1 MPSFNRD
8 SNRFGKRDFGNRGF
22 GGGRDGDRPQMH
34 DAVCSDCGDSCE
46 VPFKPNGKKPV
57 FCRDCFKRQDNN
69 DFGGDSYGSD
79 RRDSGRDYGRDFERP
94 RYEQPRF
101 DKPRFDKPFKGQE
114 SGDHGKDAHKEQHAL
129 LSTKLDTLGYK
140 LDQVIKALA
149 ELQSKGGKATPQSA
163 AAPEK
168 NEKPAAKTA
177 EVKEAAPKASKEP
190 KAAKAPK
197 AEKTVKA
204 KAKKAKKA

>member
-1 MPSFNRD
+1 MPNFNRD
-8 SNRFGKRDFGNRGF
+8 SNRFGKREFGNRGF

-34 DAVCSDCGDSCE
+34 DAVCSECGDSCE

-69 DFGGDSYGSD
+69 DFGSDSYGSD

-101 DKPRFDKPFKGQE
+101 DKPRFDKPFKTQDN
-114 SGDHGKDAHKEQHAL
+114 DHNDKAHKEQHAM
-129 LSTKLDTLGYK
+129 LSAKLDTLGFK
-140 LDQVIKALA
+140 LDQVIKSLA
-149 ELQSKGGKATPQSA
+149 ILEAVKGGKA

-168 NEKPAAKTA
+168 SEKTVAKTA
-177 EVKEAAPKASKEP
+177 PAKKEE
-190 KAAKAPK
+190 APK
-197 AEKTVKA
+197 AEKEA
-204 KAKKAKKA
+204 KPAKTAKTKKAKKA